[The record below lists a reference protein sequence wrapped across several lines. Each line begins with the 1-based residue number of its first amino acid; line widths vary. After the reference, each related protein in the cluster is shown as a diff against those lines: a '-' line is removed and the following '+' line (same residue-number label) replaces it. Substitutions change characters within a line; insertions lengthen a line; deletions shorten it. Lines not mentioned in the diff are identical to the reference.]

1 MSDPW
6 SRFILLDVRVDDA
19 RDVVFFLFD
28 LLEQIVVFLFVVFD
42 LFLEFLGLGG
52 FIGRRSFGLFA
63 FGLGVGCGY
72 RLLDNRSFGFR
83 ILALDDGL
91 FLELLALSL
100 FDFLV
105 FGFGFRHFDFRRRFG
120 DARAALFQKRLGL
133 EGEGAFRTFDGPLL
147 QVIEANRAAR
157 ADAFG
162 SEIRLV
168 QDGFS
173 YQWTKGRSVCHEV

>member
-6 SRFILLDVRVDDA
+6 SPFLLRDRSVDDA
-19 RDVVFFLFD
+19 RLVVFFLFD

-52 FIGRRSFGLFA
+52 FIGRRSFRLFA
-63 FGLGVGCGY
+63 FGLGVGFGY
-72 RLLDNRSFGFR
+72 RLLDNRGFGFR

-105 FGFGFRHFDFRRRFG
+105 FGFGFRHFDFRLRFG
-120 DARAALFQKRLGL
+120 DARTALFQKRLGL
-133 EGEGAFRTFDGPLL
+133 EREGAFRAFDRPRF
-147 QVIEANRAAR
+147 QVGAAKRASQ

-162 SEIRLV
+162 SEIKRAP
-168 QDGFS
+168 
-173 YQWTKGRSVCHEV
+173 